1 MFVDVAHDH
10 LRYRDKLSIVEDEH
24 RKGTLTVLQ
33 LEGYRVQLM
42 SKIPT
47 FVL

>member
-1 MFVDVAHDH
+1 MFVDVAYDH

-24 RKGTLTVLQ
+24 RKEPLTVLQ

>member
-24 RKGTLTVLQ
+24 RTETRTVLQ

>member
-24 RKGTLTVLQ
+24 RKEPLTVLQ

-42 SKIPT
+42 SKIST